1 MNISNDSQQA
11 IDPIEY
17 LTKKFP
23 ADLKLYVAVR
33 DELVTRQGALSA
45 AQETMRLLE
54 QTKVTTDNATVEAA
68 QLVADAKETNA
79 KAKAAKAVQ
88 DAREKKL
95 NVEIEQ
101 NAVKFAQSE
110 ADYSAREK
118 AVLLREVNATQREDK
133 LKSDLLA
140 LAEGQD
146 ALAARIKAFQDK
158 AAALTA

>member
-101 NAVKFAQSE
+101 NAAKFAQSE

-118 AVLLREVNATQREDK
+118 AVLLRETNATQREDK

-140 LAEGQD
+140 LAEGQA

-158 AAALTA
+158 AAALSA